1 MGNRGS
7 SLEGLVKENLNFW
20 SGRRVFLTGHT
31 GFKGSWLALWLAR
44 LGAHVRGF
52 SLDPDTDPNLFTV
65 ARVQDLVEHHA
76 GDIRDYPTLR
86 SSLIEYEPEIVFHL
100 AAQPLVR
107 RSYRDPLGT
116 YSSNVMGTANLL
128 EAARQSSSVRAIV
141 CVTSDKSYRN
151 DESGKPYIETD
162 PLGGHD
168 PYASSKACAELV
180 TAAYRA
186 SYFAVEPAMTTGVA
200 TARAGN
206 VIGGGDWSEDRLIPD
221 IARAI
226 SAGEPV
232 QIRNPK
238 AIRPWQ
244 HVLEPLYGYM
254 LLAERLVSSPQ
265 EFSDAFNFG
274 PDFEDTWPVE
284 QIVRSMIALYD
295 NSISCQI
302 DATPSEHESGLLR
315 VDAEKARR
323 LLRWQPRLHIAEALE
338 WTASWYRQH
347 RQGLDMQAETLGQI
361 AAYEDRL

>member
-1 MGNRGS
+1 MRE
-7 SLEGLVKENLNFW
+7 SLGNFW

-52 SLDPDTDPNLFTV
+52 SLDPDTEPNLFTV
-65 ARVQDLVEHHA
+65 ARVQDFVEHGV
-76 GDIRDYPTLR
+76 GDIRDFPMLR
-86 SSLIEYEPEIVFHL
+86 SALLEYEPEIVFHL
-100 AAQPLVR
+100 AAQSLVR

-116 YSSNVMGTANLL
+116 YGTNVMGTANLL
-128 EAARQSSSVRAIV
+128 EAARQCSSVRAMLCI
-141 CVTSDKSYRN
+141 TSDKSYRN
-151 DESGKPYIETD
+151 DETGKPYLETD

-168 PYASSKACAELV
+168 PYSSSKACAELV

-186 SYFAVEPAMTTGVA
+186 SYFAVAPSSAAGVA

-206 VIGGGDWSEDRLIPD
+206 VIGGGDWSQDRLIPD
-221 IARAI
+221 VARAI

-232 QIRNPK
+232 HIRNPK

-254 LLAERLVSSPQ
+254 LLTERLVSSPR

-274 PDFEDTWPVE
+274 PEFEDTWPVE
-284 QIVRSMIALYD
+284 QIVGSMIALCD
-295 NSISCQI
+295 NSISCHIDATQI
-302 DATPSEHESGLLR
+302 DAMPSEHESGVLR
-315 VDAEKARR
+315 VDADKARR
-323 LLRWQPRLHIAEALE
+323 LLDWQPRLRIAEALE
-338 WTASWYRQH
+338 WTALWYQQQR
-347 RQGLDMQAETLGQI
+347 RGMDMQAQTLGQI